1 MIDNKE
7 NYKFDP
13 SIKGLNIPFN
23 MLLLLWIFFAIHL
36 WAIAPEYIIII
47 IGIKEW
53 KSSFLCYII
62 SLFLCILQL
71 FTSVSM
77 AGNG

>member
-1 MIDNKE
+1 MIDIKE
-7 NYKFDP
+7 NYKFDLG
-13 SIKGLNIPFN
+13 IKGLNIPFN

-36 WAIAPEYIIII
+36 WTIAPEYIIII

-62 SLFLCILQL
+62 SLFFVYTATIH
-71 FTSVSM
+71 FSV
-77 AGNG
+77 NG